1 MSSARI
7 EIDFFNSYII
17 RKVRCQNVA
26 QVIPNVFT
34 SPGITPT
41 QDIKNDASNRNYYIE
56 EARIRG
62 GFNNTATGQG
72 VRAYLDEPF
81 PLQQKRINTLIYS
94 GVYNSRT
101 GINRTNVFSVAD
113 SITKSIDPSFGAI
126 QKLYAEDTNLIVF
139 QENKIHRAL
148 IDKDTIYT
156 TESGTQTQAGAAVIG
171 QFVPYKGEYGIS
183 KNPESFAI
191 YNYRKYF
198 ADKNRNAIMR
208 LSNDGLTEISM
219 YGMQDFF
226 RDELALISDEFEYTV
241 MGSGGKTSAGGGLY
255 VTSLNGLQVTVQF
268 AAATVITPG
277 MFVINELSNQNPSPN
292 VQRYVVKGGSCSA
305 GGTIDIIVNSPF
317 TLNVNQQAVWI
328 PDPITFSIQ
337 TKGKIKGG
345 WDIHNKNYVASLQK
359 TPSRI
364 TSSSSSFKTLAFD
377 EKINGWVSF
386 FTYKPDEMFSIV
398 NNFYSAISQLFTS
411 STNVD
416 IYRHYDNTTLN
427 NRGLFYNTR
436 EPSNVTFIFNDQSSI
451 VKNFQ
456 TTSYEGSNG
465 WEVTSF
471 KSGFTGFDPNPD
483 GTSTYVQDQDSVLV
497 NIKSYDEGLY
507 TDSVTGQPLRAGFNR
522 KENRYV
528 ANLVSNSAAR
538 SGEVIFGNAMSGIKG
553 YFATVTIETDETT
566 QLGGAKELWS
576 AGAKYVVS
584 SY

>member
-1 MSSARI
+1 MASAI
-7 EIDFFNSYII
+7 VQVDFFNSYII

-26 QVIPNVFT
+26 QTVPNVFQ
-34 SPGITPT
+34 SPGVTPY
-41 QDIKNDASNRNYYIE
+41 QDISTVESNRNYYIE

-62 GFNNTATGQG
+62 GFNNTATDQG

-101 GINRTNVFSVAD
+101 GINRTNVFSIGDA
-113 SITKSIDPSFGAI
+113 ITKSIDPSFGSI
-126 QKLYAEDTNLIVF
+126 QKLYSEDTNLIVF

-219 YGMQDFF
+219 YGMTDYF
-226 RDELALISDEFEYTV
+226 RDELALLPDESKHTV
-241 MGSGGKTSAGGGLY
+241 VASGGPSTSAY
-255 VTSLNGLQVTVQF
+255 VVSLNGLQVRVRF

-277 MFVINELSNQNPSPN
+277 MFVINEISTLNPNPN
-292 VQRYVVKGGSCSA
+292 IQRYVVKGGTCLA
-305 GGTIDIIVNSPF
+305 NGTIDIIVNAPF
-317 TLNVNQQAVWI
+317 TPSSPGSAGFPYI
-328 PDPITFSIQ
+328 PNPITFSIQ

-345 WDIHNKNYVASLQK
+345 WDIHNKNYIASLQK
-359 TPSRI
+359 TPSRV
-364 TSSSSSFKTLAFD
+364 SSASSSFETVAFD

-386 FTYKPDEMFSIV
+386 FTYKPDQMFSIV
-398 NNFYSAISQLFTS
+398 NNFYTAISQISSS
-411 STNVD
+411 STNAD
-416 IYRHYDNTTLN
+416 IYRHYDNTTIN
-427 NRGLFYNTR
+427 NRGLFYGTR
-436 EPSNVTFIFNDQSSI
+436 EPSNVTFIFNEQSSL

-456 TTSYEGSNG
+456 TISYEGSNG

-483 GTSTYVQDQDSVLV
+483 GTSTYVQNQDVVNV
-497 NIKSYDEGLY
+497 NIKSYEEGLY
-507 TDSVTGQPLRAGFNR
+507 TDTITGQPFRAGFDR
-522 KENRYV
+522 KENKYV
-528 ANLVSNSAAR
+528 TNLISNSTAT
-538 SGEVIFGNAMSGIKG
+538 SGEIIFGNQISGIKG
-553 YFATVTIETDETT
+553 YFATVTIETDQTT

-576 AGAKYVVS
+576 SSSKYVVS

>member
-1 MSSARI
+1 MASARI
-7 EIDFFNSYII
+7 EVDFFNSYII

-26 QVIPNVFT
+26 QTIPNVFT

-41 QDIKNDASNRNYYIE
+41 QDISISSSNRNFYIE

-62 GFNNTATGQG
+62 GFNNTATDQG

-81 PLQQKRINTLIYS
+81 PLQQRRINTLIYS
-94 GVYNSRT
+94 GIYNSRT
-101 GINRTNVFSVAD
+101 GINRTNVFSVGDA
-113 SITKSIDPSFGAI
+113 ITKSIDPSFGSI
-126 QKLYAEDTNLIVF
+126 QKLYAEDTNLLVF

-219 YGMQDFF
+219 YGMQDYF
-226 RDELALISDEFEYTV
+226 RDELALISDDNTTTTIV
-241 MGSGGKTSAGGGLY
+241 ANAPTPNPIS
-255 VTSLNGLQVTVQF
+255 NGLQVVVTF
-268 AAATVITPG
+268 ASGATITPG
-277 MFVINELSNQNPSPN
+277 MVLNNITSGPGAYDFKYVTQGGIATPGNSITITVNEPFVEIAASPGN
-292 VQRYVVKGGSCSA
+292 YYVPN
-305 GGTIDIIVNSPF
+305 I
-317 TLNVNQQAVWI
+317 
-328 PDPITFSIQ
+328 ITFSYR

-345 WDIHNKNYVASLQK
+345 WDIHNKSYVASLQK
-359 TPSRI
+359 TPNKV
-364 TSSSSSFKTLAFD
+364 TSLQSSYNTLSFD

-386 FTYKPDEMFSIV
+386 YTYKPDQIFSIV
-398 NNFYSAISQLFTS
+398 NNFYSTLGREVYLQ
-411 STNVD
+411 
-416 IYRHYDNTTLN
+416 YDNTLN
-427 NRGLFYNTR
+427 NRGLFYDIR
-436 EPSNVTFIFNDQSSI
+436 EPSNVTFIFNEQSSV

-456 TTSYEGSNG
+456 TASYEGSNG

-471 KSGFTGFDPNPD
+471 KSGFTGFDPKPD
-483 GTSTYVQDQDSVLV
+483 GSAAYIQDQDKVEV

-507 TDSVTGQPLRAGFNR
+507 TDTNTGQPLRVGFNR

-528 ANLVSNSAAR
+528 ANLISNSRIR
-538 SGEVIFGNAMSGIKG
+538 SGEIIFGSQISGIKG

-566 QLGGAKELWS
+566 QLGGPKELWS
-576 AGAKYVVS
+576 AGTKYVMS